1 MVCSLKFSLVFWH
14 SFSFIR
20 KALIYHLFYFCVSTH
35 KMREWNVFCFLF
47 TYCHYFIR
55 CTFLLPFPSF
65 YYHYTLTL
73 ISPVDKQFTF
83 PAETRFTFSQRRRHF
98 DAIVVHRNMYSF
110 LASSIRVV
118 INCQFVTLFCLQVYF
133 SKKWLKMVLVMIFC
147 SALMLMVN
155 WCQFVGPASRLL
167 LLLLQKQ
174 INRQTYTA
182 WSWVMCRRSRSVAQ
196 QWHFFFFSSEL
207 WHFFFPHWR
216 LFHGK

>member
-1 MVCSLKFSLVFWH
+1 MPLLFLLWKERVKLNKCQCWLKHVDVSVCLCKFVVQLVLLARFSFYFLLLERLCVMVCSLKFSLAFWH

-98 DAIVVHRNMYSF
+98 DAIVVHWNMYSF
-110 LASSIRVV
+110 FASSIRVV
-118 INCQFVTLFCLQVYF
+118 INCQFVTLFCLQVE
-133 SKKWLKMVLVMIFC
+133 V
-147 SALMLMVN
+147 
-155 WCQFVGPASRLL
+155 
-167 LLLLQKQ
+167 
-174 INRQTYTA
+174 
-182 WSWVMCRRSRSVAQ
+182 
-196 QWHFFFFSSEL
+196 
-207 WHFFFPHWR
+207 
-216 LFHGK
+216 